1 MWKEEQQQAFEMRN
15 IKWIFTALEE
25 GSGRENEISPLTL
38 GLVYSLAICYTMYTL
53 LFSQVLS

>member
-1 MWKEEQQQAFEMRN
+1 MYYLWNSSALLKEEQQQAFEMRN

-38 GLVYSLAICYTMYTL
+38 LGTYIA
-53 LFSQVLS
+53 